1 MLGRKGRRVF
11 DGTPEGFGRSGSPAP
26 SSLLATC
33 PGCGDVVVDVV
44 GTRVRRAP
52 DAGTCWYGFV
62 CPSCARPVE
71 IAAPGHLAAVLLCL
85 GATEESPLAELLEP
99 HDGPPLTVD
108 DVLDLALALGTV
120 DDVAGLAG
128 DGVPDRTR

>member
-11 DGTPEGFGRSGSPAP
+11 DGTPEGFGRGGPAP

-44 GTRVRRAP
+44 GTRVRRGP
-52 DAGTCWYGFV
+52 DPATCWYAFV
-62 CPSCARPVE
+62 CPSCRRPVE

-85 GATEESPLAELLEP
+85 GAKESPPLEEAP
-99 HDGPPLTVD
+99 EERTGPPITLD
-108 DVLDLALALGTV
+108 DVIDLVLALEAA
-120 DDVAGLAG
+120 DDVVGLLDDEQPA
-128 DGVPDRTR
+128 